1 MAPESRV
8 FFCLLGLGYAIALF
22 YGQLQWPAALAV
34 GLLLMAGLC
43 VKQPGHRWGRGLGHG
58 IFIVTGLALAAHL
71 LPGFNS
77 AKVFDAIRFSPEAA
91 PFSMSLNLDKPLI
104 GFWVLLFCPWILTS
118 AGSVRSLKVTALAL
132 IATAVLCMTMATA
145 LGVTGWAAKWP
156 EHGTLWLLNNLLL
169 VSLTEELFFRAY
181 LQGALQQIFN
191 KTWRGSTL
199 AIVIAA
205 ILFGLSH
212 LGSGWQWILLA
223 SLAGVG
229 YGIAY
234 RFGGLQA
241 AVVSHFGLNLVH
253 FGLFTYP
260 MLDR

>member
-1 MAPESRV
+1 MAPEYRV

-34 GLLLMAGLC
+34 GLLLIAGFC
-43 VKQPGHRWGRGLGHG
+43 IRQSDHRWVRGLGHG
-58 IFIVTGLALAAHL
+58 AFIVTGLALAAHL

-77 AKVFDAIRFSPEAA
+77 AKVFDAVRFSPEAA

-118 AGSVRSLKVTALAL
+118 VALARSMKVAALSL
-132 IATAVLCMTMATA
+132 IATTVLCMATAVA

-169 VSLTEELFFRAY
+169 VTITEELFFRAY

-191 KTWRGSTL
+191 KTWLGSTL
-199 AIVIAA
+199 AIGIAA
-205 ILFGLSH
+205 ILFGLAH
-212 LGSGWQWILLA
+212 FGSGWQWVLLA

-241 AVVSHFGLNLVH
+241 AVISHFGLNLIH

>member
-1 MAPESRV
+1 MTPTHRV
-8 FFCLLGLGYAIALF
+8 FFSLLGLGYVIALL

-34 GLLLMAGLC
+34 GLLLIAGLL
-43 VKQPGHRWGRGLGHG
+43 VRQRHGMPRGLGHAA
-58 IFIVTGLALAAHL
+58 FIVTGLALAAHL

-77 AKVFDAIRFSPEAA
+77 AKVFDAVRFSPEAV

-118 AGSVRSLKVTALAL
+118 VATARSLKVAALSL
-132 IATAVLCMTMATA
+132 ITTTVLCMTVAAA
-145 LGVTGWAAKWP
+145 LGVTGWSVKWP

-169 VSLTEELFFRAY
+169 VTITEELFFRAY

-191 KTWRGSTL
+191 KTWLGSTL
-199 AIVIAA
+199 AIGIAA
-205 ILFGLSH
+205 ILFGLAH
-212 LGSGWQWILLA
+212 FGSGWQWVLLA

-241 AVVSHFGLNLVH
+241 AVISHFGLNLIH

>member
-8 FFCLLGLGYAIALF
+8 FFSLLGLGYAIALF

-43 VKQPGHRWGRGLGHG
+43 VRQSGHRWVHGLGHG
-58 IFIVTGLALAAHL
+58 MFIVTGLALAAHL

-77 AKVFDAIRFSPEAA
+77 AKVFDAVRFSPEAA

-118 AGSVRSLKVTALAL
+118 VGSVRSLKVTVLAL

-181 LQGALQQIFN
+181 LQGALQQVFN

-212 LGSGWQWILLA
+212 LGSGWQWVLLA